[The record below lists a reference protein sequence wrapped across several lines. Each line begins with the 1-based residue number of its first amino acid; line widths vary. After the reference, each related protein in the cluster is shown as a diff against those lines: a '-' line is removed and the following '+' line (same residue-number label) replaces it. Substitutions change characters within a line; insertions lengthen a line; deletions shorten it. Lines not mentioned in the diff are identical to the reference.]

1 MLLSSWGFQQNFII
15 NFCVCVLV
23 QVHVKTVQLKHDKVI
38 QNKNSVGYSFHV
50 NTNEIKIFSFM

>member
-1 MLLSSWGFQQNFII
+1 M
-15 NFCVCVLV
+15 
-23 QVHVKTVQLKHDKVI
+23 KTVQLKHDKVI